1 MDPTVPVT
9 NIRTMEEILARNR
22 WPQRTFGVM
31 FLVFSIIAIVL
42 AAVGLY
48 SVTAYS
54 VAQRTQEIGI
64 RMALGAEAR
73 QVRWL
78 IVRRS
83 LIELGVG
90 LCLGIAAALE
100 TGRLLQ
106 GMLVGTG
113 PADPLMLISIDR
125 TSRTLPALQKRRAFV
140 INFLREGAEDL
151 ATLFASKS
159 DDKFRGVRWQPSP
172 EADGSP
178 ILREVSVAYAACRV
192 TESREAGD
200 HWIFIASVEAGEVLG
215 GTPLMYY
222 RRTYA
227 AWSAERP
234 APPVEGVS

>member
-1 MDPTVPVT
+1 MPVSRDLYRAVSASFPT
-9 NIRTMEEILARNR
+9 
-22 WPQRTFGVM
+22 
-31 FLVFSIIAIVL
+31 
-42 AAVGLY
+42 
-48 SVTAYS
+48 
-54 VAQRTQEIGI
+54 GI
-64 RMALGAEAR
+64 
-73 QVRWL
+73 L
-78 IVRRS
+78 IVAT
-83 LIELGVG
+83 LDENHAPKG
-90 LCLGIAAALE
+90 LLSQAYIGLS
-100 TGRLLQ
+100 TD
-106 GMLVGTG
+106 
-113 PADPLMLISIDR
+113 PPLMLISIDR

-192 TESREAGD
+192 SESREAGD